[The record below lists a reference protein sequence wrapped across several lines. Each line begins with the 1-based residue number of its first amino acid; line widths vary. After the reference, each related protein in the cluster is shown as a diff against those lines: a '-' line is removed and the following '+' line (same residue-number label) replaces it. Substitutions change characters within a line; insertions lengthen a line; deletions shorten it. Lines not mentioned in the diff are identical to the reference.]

1 MGRKWPQLS
10 KEGKQ
15 SDGKIPTANYCR
27 VMLCVFLRQ
36 GPWQLDGPSDM
47 YKCWGQ
53 GGYGVALRVPFGEVS
68 CHLKYL

>member
-1 MGRKWPQLS
+1 MGRKWPQFS

-15 SDGKIPTANYCR
+15 SDGKIPTANYRR

-53 GGYGVALRVPFGEVS
+53 GAMEWL
-68 CHLKYL
+68 